1 MNEFVATAEQRE
13 ILEHRGPQ
21 LVLAG
26 AGVGKTAVLT
36 QRIADAIHR
45 DAVPPERI
53 LALTFTRAAAEE
65 MRQRIAQELERREL
79 SADAQAI
86 WAGTYHAFGAE
97 VVREFGVRLGVP
109 PTARLLGDAGK
120 WDLLDRI
127 FDELRLEAVLEA
139 IDARTA
145 GGVFKHIL
153 RFEREAQHLLLAP
166 DQIKAWIDS
175 VGARAASGQ
184 GRELLDQWME
194 MTAAYAA
201 LQQAKR
207 AAGAIDY
214 GDQISLAVRLLES
227 FPDVADAMRARHTH
241 LFVDE
246 YQDTNPAQ
254 RRLLLSLAG
263 QANPNLFVIGDD
275 DQAIFR
281 FQGATV
287 RNILGLPHEPSLGE
301 APPSV
306 KTLVLNRRSLAPIL
320 DLGNRIVGRIG
331 DRHDKSLTAVRGDG
345 EARMGAY
352 TADTDLGEAQ
362 WIARRIGALRAAA
375 PPGGARANPGAYAA
389 LCRTRGL
396 MEPIVQALLA
406 AGLPVQRAEPTPLLQ
421 RWEIDE
427 VRAILQVLAAPDH
440 DVALA
445 RVLLGPR
452 WRIGD
457 ADLWA
462 LAQWRRARTQSDQPE
477 QGPLTLSRTLQDSVF
492 AADSIEELSRSAR
505 ERLSRLARELESL
518 ALVARA
524 APVGALVRRIID
536 SGGYRRELA
545 ASPLADDAEALRN
558 FDRLER
564 LAAGIPA
571 DGLVGLRA
579 FVTYLDRAE
588 EAEDFD
594 LGGTERPAPDPTAV
608 TVTTVHRA
616 KGLEWPVVFIPGLV
630 EGKFP
635 LKPHADRD
643 RPDRVPYPLRARE
656 AGLPPFPQA
665 AFASDAELEAA
676 RSERDET
683 LAALDLADERRL
695 LYVAIT
701 RARDDLYFTRAYWY
715 DDRKTPADPSSFW
728 DEVVAHPAVEDLG
741 TEDPSP
747 SNPDRRRGVDQAES
761 SEQAASVRAAVDLER
776 RIAGGEADQVVRELL
791 ADVDDSEWAPARAE
805 ADDLIRRLAGRPSV
819 PSRPQELFDLP
830 ISSYSALREFEAC
843 ERRYRYIHVD
853 RLPRRPRA
861 AVAGGAALHR
871 ALAWAGLS
879 AGDGETPDPT
889 DLTGD
894 LEAALADHPDLMEAY
909 RSTRFAHRTAHAVEL
924 PFTLALETGVIR
936 GVIDRIDLLPDGA
949 FELVDFKTG
958 ARPSD
963 AALARDLQLPI
974 YALAVE
980 DIYEAPPERI
990 HASLLYLDG
999 RDEWKL
1005 AWDRDRAGVFRARL
1019 NHLLQ
1024 RLRDSKHPLTE
1035 DRARC
1040 VTCDFK
1046 HVCGR

>member
-1 MNEFVATAEQRE
+1 MNDFVATAEQRE

-109 PTARLLGDAGK
+109 PTARLLGEAGK

-375 PPGGARANPGAYAA
+375 PPGGARANPGAYAV

-396 MEPIVQALLA
+396 MEPSFRRCWPPDCRSS
-406 AGLPVQRAEPTPLLQ
+406 GPNRPPLLQ

-427 VRAILQVLAAPDH
+427 VRAILQVLAAPEH

-445 RVLLGPR
+445 RVLLAPR

-462 LAQWRRARTQSDQPE
+462 LAQWRRARTQSDAPD
-477 QGPLTLSRTLQDSVF
+477 QGPLSLSRTLQDSVF
-492 AADSIEELSRSAR
+492 AADSIEELSPPAR
-505 ERLSRLARELESL
+505 ERMSRLARELESL

-524 APVGALVRRIID
+524 APVGALVRRIIN

-594 LGGTERPAPDPTAV
+594 LGGIERPAPDPTAV

-616 KGLEWPVVFIPGLV
+616 KGIEWPVVFIPGLV

-635 LKPHADRD
+635 FKPHADRD

-676 RSERDET
+676 RSERDKT

-695 LYVAIT
+695 LYVAVT

-747 SNPDRRRGVDQAES
+747 ANPAGAEGSIKRRAPSKRQARAPRS
-761 SEQAASVRAAVDLER
+761 TWSAASPPVR
-776 RIAGGEADQVVRELL
+776 
-791 ADVDDSEWAPARAE
+791 P
-805 ADDLIRRLAGRPSV
+805 IRWCGSFSPMSTIRNG
-819 PSRPQELFDLP
+819 
-830 ISSYSALREFEAC
+830 
-843 ERRYRYIHVD
+843 
-853 RLPRRPRA
+853 RRPAPR
-861 AVAGGAALHR
+861 
-871 ALAWAGLS
+871 
-879 AGDGETPDPT
+879 PT
-889 DLTGD
+889 
-894 LEAALADHPDLMEAY
+894 
-909 RSTRFAHRTAHAVEL
+909 
-924 PFTLALETGVIR
+924 I
-936 GVIDRIDLLPDGA
+936 
-949 FELVDFKTG
+949 
-958 ARPSD
+958 
-963 AALARDLQLPI
+963 
-974 YALAVE
+974 
-980 DIYEAPPERI
+980 
-990 HASLLYLDG
+990 
-999 RDEWKL
+999 
-1005 AWDRDRAGVFRARL
+1005 
-1019 NHLLQ
+1019 
-1024 RLRDSKHPLTE
+1024 
-1035 DRARC
+1035 
-1040 VTCDFK
+1040 
-1046 HVCGR
+1046 